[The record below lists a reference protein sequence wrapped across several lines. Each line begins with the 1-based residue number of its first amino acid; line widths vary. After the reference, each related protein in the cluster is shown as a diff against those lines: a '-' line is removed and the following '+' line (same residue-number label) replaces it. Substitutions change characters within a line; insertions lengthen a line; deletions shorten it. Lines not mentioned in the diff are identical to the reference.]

1 MRQRTRNPSQRL
13 RTAVDSM
20 PRRTKVAMLEGI
32 RRNRIV
38 VGAYT
43 DPKSGGICPMLA
55 AHRNGGRTSLA
66 SFARSWDYFTGASRP
81 RLATKREV
89 RTLQAY
95 IEMSL
100 LRDEQ
105 GTDSVAALA
114 NGIRAERREAAAR
127 AVATEAQGQERPA
140 VKRTDSPRR
149 DTGERHRGRELR
161 RSRFWSWLRPTRR
174 YDVFTER
181 VAAAQEQLNE
191 QRAAAELGDAARYAE
206 TDPSSA
212 GR

>member
-1 MRQRTRNPSQRL
+1 MFRRKARNPAQRL
-13 RTAVDSM
+13 RTAVDAM
-20 PRRTKVAMLEGI
+20 PRRTRIAMLTGI
-32 RRNRIV
+32 DQNRIV

-43 DPKSGGICPMLA
+43 DKESGGICPMLA

-66 SFARSWDYFTGASRP
+66 SFARSWDRFTGANRP

-105 GTDSVAALA
+105 GTESVAALA

-127 AVATEAQGQERPA
+127 QARIETTGQGRPA
-140 VKRTDSPRR
+140 AERTDSPRR
-149 DTGERHRGRELR
+149 DTGERHRARELR
-161 RSRFWSWLRPTRR
+161 RSRFWSWLRPTKR

-191 QRAAAELGDAARYAE
+191 QRAAAELGEPAPTADEHAAV
-206 TDPSSA
+206 
-212 GR
+212 